1 MPDLRRMSRDFSLP
15 AVQRWSSFS
24 RHLLRDAKGQIGK
37 PLVGKATKPN
47 GWPKVENP
55 DYGLFKEKPGER
67 QAIRPH
73 QPFGNVID
81 LHRGK
86 REGASMH

>member
-1 MPDLRRMSRDFSLP
+1 MPDLRAMSRDFSLP

-55 DYGLFKEKPGER
+55 RLWAV
-67 QAIRPH
+67 Q
-73 QPFGNVID
+73 
-81 LHRGK
+81 
-86 REGASMH
+86 REAWRTAGDKAASTLWQRY